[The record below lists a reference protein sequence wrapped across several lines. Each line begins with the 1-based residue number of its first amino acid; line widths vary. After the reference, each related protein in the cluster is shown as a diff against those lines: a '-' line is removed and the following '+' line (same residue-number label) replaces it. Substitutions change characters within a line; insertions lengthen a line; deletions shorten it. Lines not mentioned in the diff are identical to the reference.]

1 MEQASFL
8 PKYCA
13 DQGLPNWCKILS
25 PVATQ
30 GLEGGYK
37 TPAIRALLQYCIMI
51 AQFLRV
57 EVGTETLFLLESFA
71 VQ

>member
-13 DQGLPNWCKILS
+13 DHGLLNWRKILS
-25 PVATQ
+25 LLATP

-37 TPAIRALLQYCIMI
+37 TLATRALLQYCTMI
-51 AQFLRV
+51 TQFLWV
-57 EVGTETLFLLESFA
+57 EVETEILFLLESCA